1 MRLRKAFTLIEL
13 LVVIAI
19 TAILI
24 TLIGIPLVQ
33 GLNLT
38 RAAQSFAEAQDI
50 SREVSSRF
58 NRELST
64 AATVLDNSM
73 PEAAIEVKLP
83 SRVGGFGYLHL
94 HNALIDMVAPA
105 QGDPTQPQYNPGR
118 NRQDPTLN
126 TAIGQVIL
134 PVAPGQKITR
144 YFIGLQRPI
153 LANGNEGLY
162 INAWMPNMPGANSG
176 QNNLYTLY
184 RAEVEPYVFNRL
196 VGRYVPNTDFFP
208 VDLSTGRVVLNDPGF
223 FLFDPSNPY
232 GGDLQ
237 AHRDRLV
244 NWMRVSRAVVQDDR
258 TDLLMPEV
266 DEATQ
271 AVVYEGNLP
280 RVRSLA
286 SFTPVRVNAEPAPG
300 NNTLRSGLE
309 AIDNETRIAS
319 EFYGTEMPGWT
330 MDSVIRVFRRDPRI
344 QPTPPYFVGRNLDG
358 VYQIAAF
365 TPDPGANERVDGV
378 PMFNVSSYEASVQAG
393 NPRIGPNIYPGT
405 STRVELMLFNVD
417 ERRGRIQMRF
427 PAGAAYGY
435 TPAPSSDLPNSKLTG
450 WLNSSARQQYNPS
463 GDLARRF
470 VDLRDPNAFST
481 TLPNFNPFDP
491 VVRGYSNPNAFIT
504 PGSEALFAPDQ
515 RPGPNYGRPIRYT
528 RVAPGESVGINQYR
542 INYTDIREP
551 DYGTMGLPDPNANA
565 DVRAFIQPRYKKG
578 YIELNSDLNL
588 PLPQG
593 QMQISFD
600 FQVNLDSDAVV
611 VDYDSNQ
618 QIRFDL
624 TVRRFPGGTRTPPL
638 TVSVSDVVAVRNFAR

>member
-50 SREVSSRF
+50 SREVSSRL

-64 AATVLDNSM
+64 AAAVLDNSM
-73 PEAAIEVKLP
+73 PEAAIEIELP
-83 SRVGGFGYLHL
+83 LRNGGEGYVHL
-94 HNALIDMVAPA
+94 HGAKIDYVAPA
-105 QGDPTQPQYNPGR
+105 QGDPTNPTYNPGR
-118 NRQDPTLN
+118 DKFDPTLS
-126 TAIGQVIL
+126 TSIGQVIL
-134 PVAPGQKITR
+134 PVAPGARMTR
-144 YFIGLQRPI
+144 YWIGLRRPI
-153 LANGNEGLY
+153 LANGTEGFY
-162 INAWMPNMPGANSG
+162 INVWMPNMPGADRG
-176 QNNLYTLY
+176 ENNLVTLY
-184 RAEVEPYVFNRL
+184 RAEVEPYVFNTQL
-196 VGRYVPNTDFFP
+196 GRYVPNTDFFP
-208 VDLSTGRVVLNDPGF
+208 VDPSGRPVLNDPGF
-223 FLFDPSNPY
+223 FGFHPSEPY
-232 GGDLQ
+232 DDINS
-237 AHRDRLV
+237 HRQRLA
-244 NWMRVSRAVVQDDR
+244 NWIRVARPMVQDER

-271 AVVYEGNLP
+271 EILYDGNIP
-280 RVRSLA
+280 RVRSLV

-330 MDSVIRVFRRDPRI
+330 TDSLIRVFRRDPRL
-344 QPTPPYFVGRNLDG
+344 QPTPPYYVGRNLDG
-358 VYQIAAF
+358 VYHIAAF
-365 TPDPGANERVDGV
+365 TPAPGSNERVDGV
-378 PMFNVSSYEASVQAG
+378 PIFNISGYEASVEAG
-393 NPRIGPNIYPGT
+393 NPRIGPNIYPGAN
-405 STRVELMLFNVD
+405 SQRIEFMLFNVD

-427 PAGAAYGY
+427 PAMAAFGY
-435 TPAPSSDLPNSKLTG
+435 TPAPSSDLPNSMLTG
-450 WLNSSARQQYNPS
+450 WLNSTARQQYNPS

-470 VDLRDPNAFST
+470 VDLRNPSNFST
-481 TLPNFNPFDP
+481 NQPNFNPFDP
-491 VVRGYSNPNAFIT
+491 IVRGYLNPHSFIT
-504 PGSEALFAPDQ
+504 PGSEVVYGPDQ

-528 RVAPGESVGINQYR
+528 RVAPGETVGINQYR
-542 INYTDIREP
+542 VNYTDIREP
-551 DYGTMGLPDPNANA
+551 NYSTMGLPDPNANA

-593 QMQISFD
+593 RMQISFD
-600 FQVNLDSDAVV
+600 FQVNLDNDAVV

-624 TVRRFPGGTRTPPL
+624 TIRRFPGGTRTPPL